1 MKKFVIRRVRL
12 GLILLAVLAG
22 VYLIQ
27 QVLPRQTAQVFV
39 RMPEQVLI
47 IDPGHGGEDG
57 GAVSV
62 SGQKESDI
70 NLPIALQ
77 LSDTLG
83 VPLEVWTGDKVYTP
97 QDITVEAREVARAYD
112 RASFKDK
119 NTARLALDLEPITE
133 VKRE

>member
-39 RMPEQVLI
+39 RMPEKVLI

-70 NLPIALQ
+70 NLAIALQ
-77 LSDTLG
+77 LDQLMG
-83 VPLEVWTGDKVYTP
+83 FY
-97 QDITVEAREVARAYD
+97 AH
-112 RASFKDK
+112 
-119 NTARLALDLEPITE
+119 
-133 VKRE
+133 